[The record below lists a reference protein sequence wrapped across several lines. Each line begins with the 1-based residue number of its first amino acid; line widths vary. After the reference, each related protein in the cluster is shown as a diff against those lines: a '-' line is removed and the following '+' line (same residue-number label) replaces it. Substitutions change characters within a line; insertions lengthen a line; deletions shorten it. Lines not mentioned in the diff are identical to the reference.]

1 MTGRRENTAAIAAR
15 DRGFTLVELLVVIG
29 IIALLIG
36 ILLPALNRARA
47 QARATQCASNL
58 AELGKAFVMYNND
71 YQGFNIPSFTMTGT
85 DGGPAIPLEGWAP
98 ILDRDN
104 YVKGERAND
113 GTVFVCPD
121 TLDIEGMKDGQ
132 TGNDLGKPKGWMDWP
147 NTRIAAPAANIPVT
161 IPARGFNKIIRVGY
175 WINADNPIG
184 TATNFVPDTY
194 YTSSVGY
201 GPSPAGQ
208 FMKHT
213 KITKVRRPSDLVVL
227 ADGVYAGR
235 QRDARLGI
243 TNSRIGYRHPGAVPR
258 ANVAFADGHVSAID
272 GASFPRG
279 SGAAG
284 ASAADIRRE
293 NLSGPTVY
301 ADPVSS
307 LP

>member
-1 MTGRRENTAAIAAR
+1 MTERQGNAASE
-15 DRGFTLVELLVVIG
+15 RGFTLVELLVVIG
-29 IIALLIG
+29 IIALLVG
-36 ILLPALNRARA
+36 ILMPALSRARA
-47 QARATQCASNL
+47 LARATQCATNL

-71 YQGFNIPSFTMTGT
+71 YQGFNIPSYTMTGT
-85 DGGPAIPLEGWAP
+85 DGGPTVPLEGWAP

-104 YVKGERAND
+104 YIKGERDID
-113 GTVFVCPD
+113 GTVFVCPEM
-121 TLDIEGMKDGQ
+121 LDIEGMKDGQ
-132 TGNDLGKPKGWMDWP
+132 TGNDPGKPKGWMDWP
-147 NTRIAAPAANIPVT
+147 NTRNGTSNIPVT

-184 TATNFVPDTY
+184 TSTNFVPDTY

-208 FMKHT
+208 YMKFT
-213 KITKVRRPSDLVVL
+213 KITKVRRPSELVVL

-235 QRDARLGI
+235 QRDVRLGV
-243 TNSRIGYRHPGAVPR
+243 TNSRIGYRHPGSVPR

-279 SGAAG
+279 AG
-284 ASAADIRRE
+284 GTNPPAEVRTE

-301 ADPVSS
+301 ADPLSAV
-307 LP
+307 P